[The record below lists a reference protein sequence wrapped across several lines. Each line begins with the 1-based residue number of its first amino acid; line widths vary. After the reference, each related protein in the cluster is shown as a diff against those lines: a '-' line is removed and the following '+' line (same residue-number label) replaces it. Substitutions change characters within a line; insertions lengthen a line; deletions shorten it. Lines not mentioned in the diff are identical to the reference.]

1 MLIPFNRTVQCVFWW
16 YPRKVVPLHRHSEKS
31 SPSDFL
37 ESQELFTIP
46 SLLATHYTLHT
57 TRYSLNT
64 THYSLITNH
73 YSLKKWTGNIKYRKV
88 KCTPRNGKNA
98 GK

>member
-1 MLIPFNRTVQCVFWW
+1 MLIPFNRTVQGVFWW

-37 ESQELFTIP
+37 ESQELLAIP

-57 TRYSLNT
+57 T
-64 THYSLITNH
+64 HYSLLTTH

-88 KCTPRNGKNA
+88 KCTPGNGKNA

>member
-1 MLIPFNRTVQCVFWW
+1 MLIPFNRTVQGVFWW

-37 ESQELFTIP
+37 ESQELLAIP

-57 TRYSLNT
+57 T
-64 THYSLITNH
+64 HYSLHTNH

-88 KCTPRNGKNA
+88 KCTPGNGKNA

>member
-1 MLIPFNRTVQCVFWW
+1 MLILFNRTMQGVFWW

-37 ESQELFTIP
+37 ESQELLTIP
-46 SLLATHYTLHT
+46 SLLTTHYTLHT
-57 TRYSLNT
+57 T
-64 THYSLITNH
+64 H

>member
-1 MLIPFNRTVQCVFWW
+1 MLIPFNRTVQGVFWW

-37 ESQELFTIP
+37 ESQELLTIP
-46 SLLATHYTLHT
+46 SLLAT
-57 TRYSLNT
+57 
-64 THYSLITNH
+64 H

-88 KCTPRNGKNA
+88 KCTPWNGKNA

>member
-1 MLIPFNRTVQCVFWW
+1 MLIPFNRTMQGVFWR

-37 ESQELFTIP
+37 ESQELLTIP
-46 SLLATHYTLHT
+46 SLLTTHYTLLATHYTL
-57 TRYSLNT
+57 L
-64 THYSLITNH
+64 TNH
-73 YSLKKWTGNIKYRKV
+73 YSLKKRTGNIKYRKV
-88 KCTPRNGKNA
+88 KCTPGNGKNA

>member
-1 MLIPFNRTVQCVFWW
+1 MLIPFNRTVQGVFWW

-37 ESQELFTIP
+37 ESQELLTIP
-46 SLLATHYTLHT
+46 SLLATHY
-57 TRYSLNT
+57 SLLT
-64 THYSLITNH
+64 THYSLIT
-73 YSLKKWTGNIKYRKV
+73 KKIKYRKV

-98 GK
+98 GKQLLY

>member
-1 MLIPFNRTVQCVFWW
+1 MLIPFNRTVQGVFWW

-37 ESQELFTIP
+37 ESQELLTIP
-46 SLLATHYTLHT
+46 SLLATHYSLHT
-57 TRYSLNT
+57 T
-64 THYSLITNH
+64 H

-88 KCTPRNGKNA
+88 KCTPGNGKNA

>member
-1 MLIPFNRTVQCVFWW
+1 MLIPFNRTVQGVFWW
-16 YPRKVVPLHRHSEKS
+16 YQRKVVPLHRHSEKS

-37 ESQELFTIP
+37 ENQELLTIP
-46 SLLATHYTLHT
+46 SLLATHYTLLT
-57 TRYSLNT
+57 T
-64 THYSLITNH
+64 H

>member
-1 MLIPFNRTVQCVFWW
+1 MLIPFNGTVQGVFWW

-37 ESQELFTIP
+37 ESQELLTIP
-46 SLLATHYTLHT
+46 SLLATHYTL
-57 TRYSLNT
+57 LT
-64 THYSLITNH
+64 THYS
-73 YSLKKWTGNIKYRKV
+73 SLKKWTGNIKYRKV

>member
-1 MLIPFNRTVQCVFWW
+1 MLIPFNRTVQGVFWW

-37 ESQELFTIP
+37 ESQELLAIP
-46 SLLATHYTLHT
+46 SLLATRYTLLT
-57 TRYSLNT
+57 A
-64 THYSLITNH
+64 HYSLHTNH

-88 KCTPRNGKNA
+88 KCTPGNGKNA

>member
-1 MLIPFNRTVQCVFWW
+1 MLILFNRTVQCVFWW

-37 ESQELFTIP
+37 ESQELLTIP
-46 SLLATHYTLHT
+46 SLLATHYTL
-57 TRYSLNT
+57 LT
-64 THYSLITNH
+64 THYSLLT
-73 YSLKKWTGNIKYRKV
+73 KKWTGNIKYRKV

>member
-1 MLIPFNRTVQCVFWW
+1 MLIPFNGTVQGVFWW

-37 ESQELFTIP
+37 ESQELLTIP
-46 SLLATHYTLHT
+46 SLLATHYTL
-57 TRYSLNT
+57 LA
-64 THYSLITNH
+64 THYTLLTTH

>member
-1 MLIPFNRTVQCVFWW
+1 MLIPFNRTVQGVFWW

-37 ESQELFTIP
+37 EGQELLTIP

-57 TRYSLNT
+57 THYSLLT
-64 THYSLITNH
+64 THYSLLTTH

>member
-1 MLIPFNRTVQCVFWW
+1 MLIPFNRTVQGVFWW

-37 ESQELFTIP
+37 ESQELLTIP
-46 SLLATHYTLHT
+46 SLLATHYTLLAT
-57 TRYSLNT
+57 
-64 THYSLITNH
+64 H

-88 KCTPRNGKNA
+88 KCTPGNGKNA

>member
-1 MLIPFNRTVQCVFWW
+1 MLILFNRTMQGVFWW

-37 ESQELFTIP
+37 ESQELLAIP

-57 TRYSLNT
+57 TRYSLLT
-64 THYSLITNH
+64 THYS
-73 YSLKKWTGNIKYRKV
+73 SLKKRTGNIKYRKV
-88 KCTPRNGKNA
+88 KCTPGNGKNA

>member
-1 MLIPFNRTVQCVFWW
+1 MLIPFNRTVQGVFWW

-37 ESQELFTIP
+37 ESQELLTIP
-46 SLLATHYTLHT
+46 SLLATHYTLLT
-57 TRYSLNT
+57 T
-64 THYSLITNH
+64 H

-88 KCTPRNGKNA
+88 KCTPGNGKNA

>member
-1 MLIPFNRTVQCVFWW
+1 MLIPFNRTVQGVFWW

-37 ESQELFTIP
+37 ESQELLTIP
-46 SLLATHYTLHT
+46 SLLTTHYTL
-57 TRYSLNT
+57 LT
-64 THYSLITNH
+64 THYSLIT
-73 YSLKKWTGNIKYRKV
+73 KKRTGNIKYRKV

>member
-1 MLIPFNRTVQCVFWW
+1 MLIPFNRTVQGVFWW

-37 ESQELFTIP
+37 ESQELLTIP

-57 TRYSLNT
+57 TRYSLHT
-64 THYSLITNH
+64 TH

>member
-1 MLIPFNRTVQCVFWW
+1 MLIPFNRTVQGVFWW

-37 ESQELFTIP
+37 ESQELLTIP
-46 SLLATHYTLHT
+46 SLLATHYTL
-57 TRYSLNT
+57 LA
-64 THYSLITNH
+64 THYSLHTTH

>member
-1 MLIPFNRTVQCVFWW
+1 MLIPFNGTVQCVFWW

-37 ESQELFTIP
+37 ESQELLAIP
-46 SLLATHYTLHT
+46 SLLATRYTLLT
-57 TRYSLNT
+57 A
-64 THYSLITNH
+64 HYSLHTNH

-88 KCTPRNGKNA
+88 KCTPGNGKNA

>member
-1 MLIPFNRTVQCVFWW
+1 MLIPFNRTVQGVFWW

-37 ESQELFTIP
+37 ESQELLTIP
-46 SLLATHYTLHT
+46 SLLATHYTL
-57 TRYSLNT
+57 LT
-64 THYSLITNH
+64 THYSLLTTH
-73 YSLKKWTGNIKYRKV
+73 YSSLKKWTGNIKYRKV
-88 KCTPRNGKNA
+88 KCTPGNGKNV

>member
-1 MLIPFNRTVQCVFWW
+1 MLIPFNRTVQGVFWW

-37 ESQELFTIP
+37 ESQELLAIP
-46 SLLATHYTLHT
+46 SLFAT
-57 TRYSLNT
+57 
-64 THYSLITNH
+64 H